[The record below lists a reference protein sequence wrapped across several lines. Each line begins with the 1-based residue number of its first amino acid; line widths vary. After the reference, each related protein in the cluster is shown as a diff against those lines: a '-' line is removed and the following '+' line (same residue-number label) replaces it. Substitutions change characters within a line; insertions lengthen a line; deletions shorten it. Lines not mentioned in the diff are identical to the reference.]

1 MKQNYKLKNMKKLL
15 LLCLLFIS
23 FSAAAQTHMTY
34 YAYKL
39 YYDLTA
45 IEKPANFQE
54 MKLKSDVVLDVY
66 STNGKMNGI
75 YRIKIANGFNDRF
88 TLSNCKHISDGWLI
102 YESLDENTN
111 TYMYT
116 KIKQDEDAN
125 KLYIMLLYKNV
136 SYCYEINIE

>member
-1 MKQNYKLKNMKKLL
+1 MKKLL

-23 FSAAAQTHMTY
+23 FNVSAQTHMTY
-34 YAYKL
+34 YAYRL
-39 YYDLTA
+39 YYDVTS
-45 IEKPANFQE
+45 IEKPADFQE
-54 MKLKSDVVLDVY
+54 MKLTTDVVLDVY

-75 YRIKIANGFNDRF
+75 YRIKINNGFHDRF
-88 TLSNCKHISDGWLI
+88 TLSNCKHISDGWLF

-116 KIKQDEDAN
+116 KIKQDEVTH
-125 KLYIMLLYKNV
+125 KLYIMLLYKNI

>member
-1 MKQNYKLKNMKKLL
+1 MKKLL
-15 LLCLLFIS
+15 LLCLFMIGSVVLK
-23 FSAAAQTHMTY
+23 AQTHMQY

-45 IEKPANFQE
+45 IEKPANFKE
-54 MKLKSDVVLDVY
+54 MNLIDDVVIDVY
-66 STNGKMNGI
+66 STNGKMSGI
-75 YRIKIANGFNDRF
+75 YRVKINNKYNDRF
-88 TLSNCKHISDGWLI
+88 TLSNCKSISDGWLF

-116 KIKQDEDAN
+116 KIKQDEEAH